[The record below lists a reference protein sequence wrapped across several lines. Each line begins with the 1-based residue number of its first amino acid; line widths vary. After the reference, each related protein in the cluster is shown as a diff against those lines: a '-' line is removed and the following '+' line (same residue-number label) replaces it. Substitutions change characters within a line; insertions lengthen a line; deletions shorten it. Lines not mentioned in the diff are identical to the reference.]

1 MTDKIL
7 TRRQILGTTSVAF
20 LGGFAGCSEVLKDIN
35 ATAPESES
43 SGDTKSQ
50 PTREPPALSG
60 PTATSEPTDDS
71 EPTADSGSTDDSE
84 PTDDSG
90 STPAESWTQ
99 PETPH
104 QPTEDKLDGRIDG
117 VDIINTQQASGGSGY
132 ADFDFRV
139 GANTWLEDVDPEPEP
154 DGNPYFAVEINGTL
168 VARTDVVPFR
178 EQGSFEIPVEQGALE
193 QFDPGTLEIRIL
205 LLDIDKQTDDLY
217 GEWTGTVEY
226 QPA

>member
-1 MTDKIL
+1 MTDEIL
-7 TRRQILGTTSVAF
+7 TRRQLLGTTSVVF
-20 LGGFAGCSEVLKDIN
+20 LGGFTGCSEVLKGIN
-35 ATAPESES
+35 ATAPESGS
-43 SGDTKSQ
+43 SEGAKPQ
-50 PTREPPALSG
+50 PTPEPPALSG
-60 PTATSEPTDDS
+60 PTATPESTATSETTTDSDS
-71 EPTADSGSTDDSE
+71 TGDSDS
-84 PTDDSG
+84 S
-90 STPAESWTQ
+90 PAESWTQ
-99 PETPH
+99 PEPPH

-117 VDIINTQQASGGSGY
+117 VDIINKQQASSGSGY
-132 ADFDFRV
+132 TDFDLRV
-139 GANTWLEDVDPEPEP
+139 GANTWLEDVDPDPEP

-217 GEWTGTVEY
+217 GEWTGTIEY